1 MMLSKSMNDALNEQ
15 IVNELGACM
24 AYRQMAFE
32 FDDMGLKVF
41 AAKFHAQADEEHD
54 HAMRIARFISDRSGK
69 VRIGAIPQ
77 QDSEHSSARQMVEAA
92 LASEIRV
99 SEQIHG
105 LVEQADAEKDH
116 ATRSFLKWFVDEQ
129 VEEVATMT
137 DLLQLVKM
145 AGEANL
151 FLAEQRLDDI
161 MKADEPAA

>member
-1 MMLSKSMNDALNEQ
+1 MISEAMNKALNEQ
-15 IVNELGACM
+15 IVNELGASL

-41 AAKFHAQADEEHD
+41 SAKFQEQADEEHD
-54 HAMRIARFISDRSGK
+54 HSMRIARYIADGGGK
-69 VRIGAIPQ
+69 VRIGGISQPEAGYK
-77 QDSEHSSARQMVEAA
+77 SAKAMVEAA

-99 SEQIHG
+99 SKQIYG
-105 LVEQADAEKDH
+105 LVDLAEKEKDH
-116 ATRSFLKWFVDEQ
+116 STRSFLKWFVDEQ
-129 VEEVATMT
+129 VEEVATMN

-161 MKADEPAA
+161 MKADSPGE